1 MDRPGEQRSRRAPA
15 PSAAPGPVRHA
26 PPRPGAGGPRGRAAS
41 LQLAGF
47 RVVLIDEVPSA
58 ESQSFLDAAGLGAV
72 WYTDRTRRLATAV
85 NNWGTPGYFV
95 LDADARLRYAYTSLD
110 AAGAQLA
117 AIR

>member
-1 MDRPGEQRSRRAPA
+1 M
-15 PSAAPGPVRHA
+15 
-26 PPRPGAGGPRGRAAS
+26 
-41 LQLAGF
+41 
-47 RVVLIDEVPSA
+47 PSA